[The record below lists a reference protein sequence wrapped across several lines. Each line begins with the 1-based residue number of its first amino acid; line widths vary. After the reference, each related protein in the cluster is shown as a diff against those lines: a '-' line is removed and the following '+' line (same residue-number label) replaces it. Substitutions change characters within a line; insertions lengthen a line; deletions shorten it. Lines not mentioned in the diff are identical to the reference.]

1 MARPGGLG
9 CRRLSG
15 RSGEV
20 DRCGSGLLPG
30 SGSLW
35 AFPGLAPGAVLGAH
49 VTYEYA
55 DPQILGAR
63 RCSMPEAIGMLSLSV
78 TSSRAVY
85 APQADLGGRGLAADV
100 DAGPRSG
107 HCAPVRAG
115 QVQAESLPGGLG
127 DMKRFLG
134 DAGSRRACARLTG
147 QRYGADCGGREPSS
161 VLCCVT
167 YRGGAASHRAA

>member
-115 QVQAESLPGGLG
+115 QVQAESLPGRFGGQEAFPRGCWQPARPRPAHRPAVRCGL
-127 DMKRFLG
+127 RW
-134 DAGSRRACARLTG
+134 ARTIIGVML
-147 QRYGADCGGREPSS
+147 RNVSA
-161 VLCCVT
+161 
-167 YRGGAASHRAA
+167 GAASHRAA